1 MRKEAEAHAD
11 EDNKAKESIETRNGA
26 DNLAYQC
33 EKQLKDLGDKLPAD
47 KKSGIEEAIA
57 GVRKALEG
65 TDTDAIKTAKETLE
79 TRFQEVSAELYK
91 QAAASAQ
98 AQPGATEQPGE
109 PSTGGAAPKP
119 EGDVVDAEFEMVDED
134 KKQK

>member
-1 MRKEAEAHAD
+1 MT
-11 EDNKAKESIETRNGA
+11 S
-26 DNLAYQC
+26 C
-33 EKQLKDLGDKLPAD
+33 PAD
-47 KKSGIEEAIA
+47 KKTGIEEAIA
-57 GVRKALEG
+57 NVRKALEG
-65 TDTDAIKTAKETLE
+65 TDTDAIKSARETLE

-98 AQPGATEQPGE
+98 PQPGAAEETGG
-109 PSTGGAAPKP
+109 PSAGGAAPKQ